1 MFLFTITGLLVPTS
15 IVIHVYT
22 VHTNTQTDVSKCST
36 LISVIRPD
44 CSGKALN
51 QRKTQFKHSL
61 LTHTNLGHEG
71 RVCALIQ
78 RKFDI
83 KSQRPVSLPPLWPPL
98 WPPLSL
104 SSGASGHGGSLLVL
118 WGRLPWWQPACQPF
132 VTHLKRT
139 KQNKIIK

>member
-83 KSQRPVSLPPLWPPL
+83 KSQRPVSHRCDRRCDHRSLCPLGQVAMVAACL
-98 WPPLSL
+98 F
-104 SSGASGHGGSLLVL
+104 SGADCHGGSLLVS
-118 WGRLPWWQPACQPF
+118 RLSH
-132 VTHLKRT
+132 T
-139 KQNKIIK
+139 